1 MAPELS
7 AADLPDVPVL
17 AEGDE
22 RGLLA
27 RLERIQL
34 VGVVR
39 QYAGEPARSG
49 HPLLREH
56 LLVANAEGNL
66 EELLDRGPEAVK
78 IGHRPLAKLL
88 VIREVQAAPF
98 TQPAGEG
105 RNVGR
110 IAAVLRR
117 GPDRGSHR
125 KSPFTTKPDCNLI
138 ALAAP
143 AWWYQ
148 R

>member
-1 MAPELS
+1 LAPELS

-56 LLVANAEGNL
+56 LLVAIAEGISKNSWT
-66 EELLDRGPEAVK
+66 ED
-78 IGHRPLAKLL
+78 
-88 VIREVQAAPF
+88 Q
-98 TQPAGEG
+98 
-105 RNVGR
+105 
-110 IAAVLRR
+110 
-117 GPDRGSHR
+117 
-125 KSPFTTKPDCNLI
+125 KPSRSVTDHWRSC
-138 ALAAP
+138 
-143 AWWYQ
+143 W
-148 R
+148 